1 MTSANAR
8 RGATVAVGP
17 LTVRTTSVWARLP
30 FHPIAIAL
38 APVLSMFASYPGS
51 LERADAGSAMGA
63 AVTVAIALVCVAAA
77 AYRDVTKAALFVCVL
92 LAVFVTVGA
101 LYESIEDWQL
111 AGYRV
116 ARRRYFVPLV
126 YLGLAAFGLTLF
138 RSRRRLTAITALAN
152 IVTLGALLPP
162 AIRLANVELTGRGAG
177 NARVFVPA
185 LAADV
190 PPTAKPD
197 IYYVVF
203 DRYGDERTLREH
215 GVDNTPQFEYLANKG
230 FFVARD
236 SRSNYIN
243 TFLSLASSLNFTYL
257 DEVPARVGG
266 AAEDWRPIHELILSH
281 RAGAFLRGQ
290 GYEYFHLGT
299 WHPST
304 RWNPQATRNINYY
317 TAVPRAAVQ
326 LLDNPLFEPV
336 QRAFDSPLIDHRRQH
351 WERIVWQV
359 DDAVRLAAAAGP
371 KFVFLHL
378 LVPHQPYVFDRD
390 GRFVPRD
397 EENRRTRRENYA
409 NQVRAANAL
418 MRRLIDG
425 VLERSPSPPV
435 IVVQGDE
442 GPYPDGTEGRNYEW
456 SRATPDILR
465 TRSGILNAYYL
476 PGEHST
482 SLYAS
487 ISPVNS
493 FRVVFNAYL
502 GTRLPLLPDRTIR
515 HGSHRR
521 PFTFTDITHIVN
533 ARPPGAVTTTGSRR
547 EPDGRHYRRR
557 GRGV

>member
-8 RGATVAVGP
+8 PGATVAVGP
-17 LTVRTTSVWARLP
+17 LAVHTTSIWARLP
-30 FHPIAIAL
+30 LHPFAIAL

-51 LERADAGSAMGA
+51 LERADVGSAMVA
-63 AVTVAIALVCVAAA
+63 ATAVAIALVVVAAA
-77 AYRDVTKAALFVCVL
+77 AYRDVQKAALFVCAL

-101 LYESIEDWQL
+101 LYDSIEVWQL
-111 AGYRV
+111 AGYRI
-116 ARRRYFVPLV
+116 ARRRYVVPLV

-138 RSRRRLTAITALAN
+138 RSRRRFAALTALAN
-152 IVTLGALLPP
+152 IVTIGALLPP
-162 AIRLANVELTGRGAG
+162 LVRLAKVELMDQLAG
-177 NARVFVPA
+177 NARVILPA
-185 LAADV
+185 VAAEV

-203 DRYGDERTLREH
+203 DRYGDERTLREQ

-230 FFVARD
+230 FFLARD

-243 TFLSLASSLNFTYL
+243 TFLSLSSSLNFTYL
-257 DEVPARVGG
+257 DEVPARVGA

-281 RAGAFLRGQ
+281 RTGAFLRGH
-290 GYEYFHLGT
+290 GYEYFHLGS

-317 TAVPRAAVQ
+317 TAVPRAAMQ

-336 QRAFDSPLIDHRRQH
+336 QLAFDSPLIDHRRQH
-351 WERIVWQV
+351 WERIVRQV
-359 DDAVRLAAAAGP
+359 DDGVRLAATAGP

-378 LVPHQPYVFDRD
+378 LVPHQPYVFNRD
-390 GRFVPRD
+390 GRFVPRH

-409 NQVRAANAL
+409 NQVHAANLL

-435 IVVQGDE
+435 IIVQGDE
-442 GPYPDGTEGRNYEW
+442 GPYPEGTEGRLYEW

-465 TRSGILNAYYL
+465 TRSGILNAYHL

-482 SLYAS
+482 RLYAS

-493 FRVVFNAYL
+493 FRVVFNTYL

-521 PFTFTDITHIVN
+521 PFTFTDITHVVN
-533 ARPPGAVTTTGSRR
+533 ARAPGAVTTTESRR
-547 EPDGRHYRRR
+547 EPDGRYSRRR
-557 GRGV
+557 DRGV